1 MKQHSQKNILR
12 QTLRYLAWIILVFK
26 RLKSLL
32 ELGSI
37 PTKTEEA
44 GEAWIN
50 GKILLSL
57 LTEKYL
63 GDTDFSP
70 SRDIRSESEYMER
83 NEAGKFY
90 NIYDDTT
97 KYTDNVFRYSKTGGG
112 GVY

>member
-1 MKQHSQKNILR
+1 MGKSYYRFSLKNILG
-12 QTLRYLAWIILVFK
+12 ILIF
-26 RLKSLL
+26 
-32 ELGSI
+32 
-37 PTKTEEA
+37 P
-44 GEAWIN
+44 
-50 GKILLSL
+50 
-57 LTEKYL
+57 
-63 GDTDFSP
+63 P